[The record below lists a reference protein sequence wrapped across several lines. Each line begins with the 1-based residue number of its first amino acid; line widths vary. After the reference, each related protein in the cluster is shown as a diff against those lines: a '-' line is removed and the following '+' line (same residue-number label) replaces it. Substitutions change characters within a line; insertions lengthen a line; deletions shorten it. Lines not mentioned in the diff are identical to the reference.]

1 MPQITAPTSGYNA
14 QLSAYNV
21 TESSIRRWRA
31 QLAKAQVSASAA
43 PARILC
49 LGDSITEGSVGSTPF
64 RSFNWPS
71 RLRSIL
77 AADGRA
83 GSVGEG
89 VVVVSGQTP
98 ASYDERWTL
107 GSGWSRVNGGIDGM
121 WQSAPGG
128 GTLSFPV
135 PSCDTIKIWW
145 VRHSING
152 TWTYNVDGGSSTG
165 VNANGATSI
174 QSTTF
179 TVSAGTH
186 TLNIIPHATTGYAM
200 ILGIEYY
207 TAAARNDV
215 EVITGGGHL
224 GFTAVDFNQG
234 GANPTTGFNHTD
246 MQVALAPD
254 LTCICLGRNDAADI
268 TKATPFKTNMAAII
282 DAARTTSSKDVLL
295 IAPPPANYATY
306 IYESTIRTALYQLA
320 DEKDVPLLDLTLRF
334 GTSWN
339 AAPYNLSS
347 DNIHPLDAGQFV
359 IGQAIANIFL
369 NA

>member
-1 MPQITAPTSGYNA
+1 MPQITPPTTAYNA

-21 TESSIRRWRA
+21 TESSVRRWRA
-31 QLAKAQVSASAA
+31 QLSKALVSASAA

-49 LGDSITEGSVGSTPF
+49 LGDSITEGSVGSTPM
-64 RSFNWPS
+64 RNFNWPS
-71 RLRSIL
+71 RLRSAL

-89 VVVVSGQTP
+89 CVVVGGQVPST
-98 ASYDERWTL
+98 YDERWTL
-107 GSGWSRVNGGIDGM
+107 GSGWGRQSGGIDGM
-121 WQSAPGG
+121 WQAAPGS

-135 PSCDTIKIWW
+135 PSCDTIKIWY
-145 VRHSING
+145 VRHAING
-152 TWTYNVDGGSSTG
+152 TWTYNVDGGSATG
-165 VNANGATSI
+165 VNANGSTSI

-207 TAAARNDV
+207 TAAARNDL

-224 GFTAVDFNQG
+224 GYTASDFNQG
-234 GANPTTGFNHTD
+234 GANPATGFNHTD

-254 LTCICLGRNDAADI
+254 LTCICLGRNDAANSGY
-268 TKATPFKTNMAAII
+268 AASYKTNMAGII
-282 DAARTTSSKDVLL
+282 DAARTTASKDVL
-295 IAPPPANYATY
+295 IITPPPANLGTY

-320 DEKDVPLLDLTLRF
+320 DEKDVPLLDLSLRF
-334 GTSWN
+334 GPNWN
-339 AAPYNLSS
+339 AAPYNISG
-347 DNIHPLDAGQFV
+347 DNIHPNDAGSYA
-359 IGQAIANIFL
+359 IGQAIANIYL

>member
-1 MPQITAPTSGYNA
+1 MPQITAPRSGYNA

-49 LGDSITEGSVGSTPF
+49 LGDSITEGTVGSTPF
-64 RSFNWPS
+64 RSYNWPA
-71 RLRSIL
+71 RLRTVL

-89 VVVVSGQTP
+89 CVVVGGQVP

-107 GSGWSRVNGGIDGM
+107 GSGWSRVTGGLDGM
-121 WQSAPGG
+121 WQAAPGS

-135 PSCDTIKIWW
+135 PSCDTIKIWY

-152 TWTYNVDGGSSTG
+152 TWTWNVDGGSSTG
-165 VNANGATSI
+165 VASNGAISI

-179 TVSAGTH
+179 TVSAGAH

-200 ILGIEYY
+200 IIGIEYY

-215 EVITGGGHL
+215 EVITGGGHSGYTSGQL
-224 GFTAVDFNQG
+224 ATGSAS
-234 GANPTTGFNHTD
+234 PTTSFYTTD
-246 MQVALAPD
+246 MMVALAPD
-254 LTCICLGRNDAADI
+254 LTAICLGRNDASGVGSSGY
-268 TKATPFKTNMAAII
+268 KASMSIII
-282 DAARTTSSKDVLL
+282 DAARTTASKDVLL
-295 IAPPPANYATY
+295 VAPPPASAGSYPY
-306 IYESTIRTALYQLA
+306 DSVIRTALYQLA
-320 DEKDVPLLDLTLRF
+320 DEKDLPLLDLTLRF
-334 GTSWN
+334 GSSWN
-339 AAPYNLSS
+339 AAPYNLSA
-347 DNIHPLDAGQFV
+347 DNLHPNDAGSYA
-359 IGQAIANIFL
+359 IGQAVANLYL